1 MSNWFTGFGNV
12 GTAPTLRRVP
22 VDGEQRPVTDLRVY
36 FDRRVPKGEDGFEE
50 EGGFWLTVSVWG
62 ARAET
67 VARLI
72 EKGARIYVEGSLRQ
86 VSWQDRE
93 SGADRSELR
102 LTADAIALDLLC
114 VEAVQYRKRDGSRG
128 ISGGSGGTDV
138 PDEEIP
144 Y

>member
-1 MSNWFTGFGNV
+1 MSNYFSGFGNV

-22 VDGEQRPVTDLRVY
+22 VGGEQRPVADLRVY
-36 FDRRVPKGEDGFEE
+36 FDRRVPKGEGQFED

-67 VARLI
+67 VTRLI
-72 EKGARIYVEGSLRQ
+72 EKGVRIYVEGTLRQ
-86 VSWQDRE
+86 ESWQDKDT
-93 SGADRSELR
+93 GADRSELR

-114 VEAVQYRKRDGSRG
+114 VESVQYRKR
-128 ISGGSGGTDV
+128 SGGSDGGGD
-138 PDEEIP
+138 PAGPADEEIP

>member
-36 FDRRVPKGEDGFEE
+36 FDRRVPKGEDEFEE
-50 EGGFWLTVSVWG
+50 AGGFWLTVSVWG

-67 VARLI
+67 AARLI
-72 EKGARIYVEGSLRQ
+72 EKGARLYAEGYLRQ
-86 VSWQDRE
+86 VSWKDRE
-93 SGADRSELR
+93 SGAERSELR
-102 LTADAIALDLLC
+102 LTAETIAIDPLC
-114 VEAVQYRKRDGSRG
+114 VEALVYRRRSKPSDE
-128 ISGGSGGTDV
+128 GGR
-138 PDEEIP
+138 PDSFGEEEIP